1 MVAIG
6 VADVGL
12 WVQAGLR
19 IMSLLVADVRERASI
34 YPRRLLE
41 NHGNN
46 GARIL
51 V

>member
-19 IMSLLVADVRERASI
+19 VVSSLVADMRERPSLHA
-34 YPRRLLE
+34 RRLLE

-46 GARIL
+46 GAWIL